1 MGRPEIVYM
10 NVAILAQAIGCHLR
24 IQRLPAMAL
33 DAFPSAAEQKDLHD
47 QLPLHMTVNNKASE
61 TTVQSVFNAFP
72 GAAEQNDCNGD
83 FPVPRPV
90 PQAEIARPRRTAA
103 NLAEPGQTAPNLA
116 KPGRTWLNRAEPGRT
131 WPNSA
136 EPGQTAPNL
145 AELG

>member
-1 MGRPEIVYM
+1 M

-61 TTVQSVFNAFP
+61 TTVQSVSNALP
-72 GAAEQNDCNGD
+72 GAAEQNDCNGG

-103 NLAEPGQTAPNLA
+103 NFAEPSQTAPNLA

-131 WPNSA
+131 LPNSA